1 MLVGPMVLLIR
12 FHAGRL
18 DCKFY
23 KYFFSFLW
31 LLIYI

>member
-23 KYFFSFLW
+23 KYFFLSCGF
-31 LLIYI
+31 